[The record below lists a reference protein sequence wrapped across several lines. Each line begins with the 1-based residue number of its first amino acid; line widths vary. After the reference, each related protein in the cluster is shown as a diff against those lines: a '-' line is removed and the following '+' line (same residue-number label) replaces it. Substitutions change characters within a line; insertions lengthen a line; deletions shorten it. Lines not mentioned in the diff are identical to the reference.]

1 MDFLTIY
8 IIELMKKYPD
18 KDEGFLTKA
27 KAQIVS
33 GPTLASH
40 IDALGIVLFVMH
52 GAGKASAEVIESA
65 KVKEDVFESIT
76 GAIMQD
82 GGLEKAVEFVKR
94 HLKDVLE
101 KDYSVK
107 SNTDFKSGLLET
119 VTKRGGECHFESLP
133 TDDNFPPEGYIAKVY
148 IDGEIFG
155 TGKGK
160 PIANRPLPIVAVTTT
175 AGTGS
180 ETDAGGV
187 ITNAETRE
195 KTALF
200 DEALFPVL
208 AVVDPELTKT
218 VPAKFTAF
226 QGFDALFHSTE
237 ACISRRA
244 NLMSDMYALTAIEH
258 IAKHLPRAVRD
269 GNDIE
274 ARTHVS
280 WGNTLSGS
288 VMCVGSCTSEHSLEH
303 ALSAFHQELPHGAG
317 LIMISQAYYAHFIR
331 LGVRSERFVKMA
343 KAMGVEDASVPEDFL
358 RALEKLRN
366 DCGVGD
372 LKMSDYG
379 ITPDEF
385 PKMARNAK
393 DSMGF
398 LFPADPAPLSDEDC
412 VAIYRASYK

>member
-1 MDFLTIY
+1 MTTARLKELRSVEKIIGYTFKNPALLDEALTHASYANEHGVKSYERLEFLGDSVLGMTVSV
-8 IIELMKKYPD
+8 ELMKKYPY

-155 TGKGK
+155 TGRGK
-160 PIANRPLPIVAVTTT
+160 
-175 AGTGS
+175 S
-180 ETDAGGV
+180 KKK
-187 ITNAETRE
+187 AEQ
-195 KTALF
+195 AASA
-200 DEALFPVL
+200 EAL
-208 AVVDPELTKT
+208 K
-218 VPAKFTAF
+218 
-226 QGFDALFHSTE
+226 
-237 ACISRRA
+237 
-244 NLMSDMYALTAIEH
+244 
-258 IAKHLPRAVRD
+258 
-269 GNDIE
+269 
-274 ARTHVS
+274 
-280 WGNTLSGS
+280 
-288 VMCVGSCTSEHSLEH
+288 
-303 ALSAFHQELPHGAG
+303 
-317 LIMISQAYYAHFIR
+317 
-331 LGVRSERFVKMA
+331 
-343 KAMGVEDASVPEDFL
+343 
-358 RALEKLRN
+358 KL
-366 DCGVGD
+366 
-372 LKMSDYG
+372 K
-379 ITPDEF
+379 
-385 PKMARNAK
+385 
-393 DSMGF
+393 
-398 LFPADPAPLSDEDC
+398 
-412 VAIYRASYK
+412 

>member
-1 MDFLTIY
+1 MTTARLKELRSVEKIIGYTFKNPALLDEALTHASYANEHGVKSYERLEFLGDSVLGMTVSV
-8 IIELMKKYPD
+8 ELMKKYPD

-148 IDGEIFG
+148 IDGEIFA

-160 PIANRPLPIVAVTTT
+160 
-175 AGTGS
+175 S
-180 ETDAGGV
+180 KKK
-187 ITNAETRE
+187 AEQ
-195 KTALF
+195 AASA
-200 DEALFPVL
+200 EAL
-208 AVVDPELTKT
+208 K
-218 VPAKFTAF
+218 
-226 QGFDALFHSTE
+226 
-237 ACISRRA
+237 
-244 NLMSDMYALTAIEH
+244 
-258 IAKHLPRAVRD
+258 
-269 GNDIE
+269 
-274 ARTHVS
+274 
-280 WGNTLSGS
+280 
-288 VMCVGSCTSEHSLEH
+288 
-303 ALSAFHQELPHGAG
+303 
-317 LIMISQAYYAHFIR
+317 
-331 LGVRSERFVKMA
+331 
-343 KAMGVEDASVPEDFL
+343 
-358 RALEKLRN
+358 KL
-366 DCGVGD
+366 
-372 LKMSDYG
+372 K
-379 ITPDEF
+379 
-385 PKMARNAK
+385 
-393 DSMGF
+393 
-398 LFPADPAPLSDEDC
+398 
-412 VAIYRASYK
+412 